1 MNKIKLTIISIIF
14 LYTNLTASIA
24 AEVNGAADVYKIKM
38 NKIELCTGH
47 TAGDFDDT
55 ATSPTQCQNAVTIGE
70 SAGGVEVDIASV
82 DAGAV
87 AGAFGNP
94 MVLPLGETYTH
105 LRVTIDRKFT
115 VKTFDNSP
123 ISTSSDGGSSKTD
136 KCLTKSVTS
145 SYPTNEATNKYTHK
159 PVVAE
164 SETGSSE
171 EMNLYF
177 LNGEKASTHNN
188 SDATFVQCTNAD
200 CSQNST
206 VNGRS
211 WWNTY
216 LDTEADLAAN
226 GDSNIAQSIHRAS
239 AATDDFVLVYK
250 LTSPYTVSL
259 IPPTIDIAFGTLNSI
274 GVQEVSTSRGSG
286 TPSSN
291 DGMCSF
297 YVAGVK
303 VEITIK

>member
-1 MNKIKLTIISIIF
+1 MKLILIIF
-14 LYTNLTASIA
+14 TTFLTFINSSFAASGTGN
-24 AEVNGAADVYKIKM
+24 AEVFKVTMKKM
-38 NKIELCTGH
+38 ELCTGYQG
-47 TAGDFDDT
+47 GDFHNITNDSFCND
-55 ATSPTQCQNAVTIGE
+55 PVVIGTGDKE
-70 SAGGVEVDIASV
+70 VNIAGVLGGNVAASYGDSAL
-82 DAGAV
+82 
-87 AGAFGNP
+87 
-94 MVLPLGETYTH
+94 LPLGETYTH

-115 VKTFDNSP
+115 VKTFDDSP

-164 SETGSSE
+164 TETGSSE

-188 SDATFVQCTNAD
+188 SDATYVQCTNAD

-216 LDTEADLAAN
+216 LDTEAGLAAN

-259 IPPTIDIAFGTLNSI
+259 IPPTIDIAFGTKNSI

>member
-1 MNKIKLTIISIIF
+1 MRLILIIF
-14 LYTNLTASIA
+14 ATFLTFINSSFAASGEGD
-24 AEVNGAADVYKIKM
+24 AEVFKVTMKKM
-38 NKIELCTGH
+38 ELCTGYQG
-47 TAGDFDDT
+47 GDFHNITNDSFCND
-55 ATSPTQCQNAVTIGE
+55 PVVIGTGDKE
-70 SAGGVEVDIASV
+70 VNIAGVLGGNVAASYGDSAL
-82 DAGAV
+82 
-87 AGAFGNP
+87 
-94 MVLPLGETYTH
+94 LPLGETYTH

-115 VKTFDNSP
+115 VKTFDDSP

-164 SETGSSE
+164 TETGSSE

-188 SDATFVQCTNAD
+188 SDATYVQCTNAD

-216 LDTEADLAAN
+216 LDTEAGLAAN

-259 IPPTIDIAFGTLNSI
+259 IPPTIDIAFGTKNSI

-286 TPSSN
+286 TPLPSSN

>member
-1 MNKIKLTIISIIF
+1 MKLILIIF
-14 LYTNLTASIA
+14 TTFLTFINSSFAASGTGT
-24 AEVNGAADVYKIKM
+24 AEVFKVTMKKM
-38 NKIELCTGH
+38 ELCTGYQG
-47 TAGDFDDT
+47 GDFHNITNDSFCND
-55 ATSPTQCQNAVTIGE
+55 PVVIGTGDKE
-70 SAGGVEVDIASV
+70 VNIAGVLGGNVAASYGDSAL
-82 DAGAV
+82 
-87 AGAFGNP
+87 
-94 MVLPLGETYTH
+94 LPLGETYTH

-115 VKTFDNSP
+115 VKTFDVSP

-188 SDATFVQCTNAD
+188 SDATYVQCTNAN

-216 LDTEADLAAN
+216 LDTEAGLAAN

-239 AATDDFVLVYK
+239 EVTDDFVLVYK

>member
-1 MNKIKLTIISIIF
+1 MKLILIIF
-14 LYTNLTASIA
+14 TTFLTFINSSFAASGTGN
-24 AEVNGAADVYKIKM
+24 AEVFKVTMKKM
-38 NKIELCTGH
+38 ELCTGYQG
-47 TAGDFDDT
+47 GDFHNITNDSFCND
-55 ATSPTQCQNAVTIGE
+55 PVVIGTGDKE
-70 SAGGVEVDIASV
+70 VNIAGVLGGNVAASYGDSAL
-82 DAGAV
+82 
-87 AGAFGNP
+87 
-94 MVLPLGETYTH
+94 LPLGETYTH

-115 VKTFDNSP
+115 VKTFDDSP

-136 KCLTKSVTS
+136 NCKTKSVTS

-164 SETGSSE
+164 TETGSSE

-188 SDATFVQCTNAD
+188 SDATYVQCTNAD

-206 VNGRS
+206 VSGRS
-211 WWNTY
+211 WWKTY
-216 LDTEADLAAN
+216 LDTEAGLADN

-259 IPPTIDIAFGTLNSI
+259 IPPTIDIAFGTKNSI